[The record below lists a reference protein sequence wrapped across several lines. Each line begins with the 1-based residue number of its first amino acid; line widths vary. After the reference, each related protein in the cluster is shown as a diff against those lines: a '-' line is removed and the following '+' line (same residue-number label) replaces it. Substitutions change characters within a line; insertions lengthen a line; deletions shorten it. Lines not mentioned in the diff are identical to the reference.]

1 MNQRQSNNNR
11 CLGTVGIG
19 APNAPLSRLGWRWPA
34 GRSPA
39 RLTGTEA
46 ASAPSGKTAF
56 IRRSPARLAGALLA
70 AGTSLAALSVQVPVA
85 AASPVINL
93 TLEANATLSA
103 KNNAEAVWETN
114 YIIPNF
120 EKMMKAKGVNV
131 NVTFI
136 GSGVSGEDYAN
147 KLALEI
153 RSGSGPDVFD
163 LDGPYVGEFV
173 EAGYLKPLALLAGKQ
188 VDSWPGWAEIPHPIQ
203 ETAMFNG
210 VRYGIP
216 GGTDGR
222 VLFYNKQ
229 LFKQAG
235 LPVNW
240 QPHSWADIVAAA
252 QTLKAKI
259 PGIEALQ
266 IDAGADMGEATTLQG
281 FLPVLAG
288 AGAQIYNKL
297 THKWQGD
304 TTPMQTAAGFYHYI
318 YSTGLANAQL
328 QLGPNARNNTFQ
340 AFSEGK
346 IGIYLESEYLY
357 VSVLA
362 PGTLYPM
369 PNEAKVVGWALIPA
383 MAPGKGIRH
392 QDYVSYSGGGGTFLN
407 PHTKHPVLAWDLLSY
422 MYSEQ
427 SQIKLELMGKPE
439 IDSRNDV
446 NRVFLTHYC
455 GGTYAS
461 DCALLRFISSKVLPI
476 TAVRPSLPTYPAVSA
491 QIQQL
496 AQNLATGQS
505 IARALATYVGAIDK
519 IVGAANVANS

>member
-1 MNQRQSNNNR
+1 MNNKQTRHLR
-11 CLGTVGIG
+11 F
-19 APNAPLSRLGWRWPA
+19 R
-34 GRSPA
+34 
-39 RLTGTEA
+39 
-46 ASAPSGKTAF
+46 
-56 IRRSPARLAGALLA
+56 AGALLA
-70 AGTSLAALSVQVPVA
+70 GVASLTTMSVPAAVA
-85 AASPVINL
+85 SASPVINL
-93 TLEANATLSA
+93 TIEANATLSA
-103 KNNAEAVWETN
+103 KNNVEAVWETQH
-114 YIIPNF
+114 IIPGF
-120 EKMMKAKGVNV
+120 EKMMKSEGVNV

-173 EAGYLKPLALLAGKQ
+173 EAGYLKPLALLAGPQ

-222 VLFYNKQ
+222 VLFYNKA
-229 LFKQAG
+229 LFKKAG

-240 QPHSWADIVAAA
+240 QPHSWADVVAAA

-266 IDAGADMGEATTLQG
+266 IDGGAPMGEATTLQG
-281 FLPVLAG
+281 FLPILAG

-297 THKWQGD
+297 THKWQGN
-304 TTPMQTAAGFYHYI
+304 TVAMQTAAGFYHYI
-318 YSTGLANAQL
+318 YSTGLANADL
-328 QLGPNARNNTFQ
+328 QLGPNGRNNTFQ
-340 AFSEGK
+340 AFSQGK

-357 VSVLA
+357 ISVLA

-392 QDYVSYSGGGGTFLN
+392 QDYVSYSGGGGTFIN
-407 PHTKHPVLAWDLLSY
+407 PHTKYPKIAWDLLSY

-427 SQIKLELMGKPE
+427 NQILLGRLGKPE

-446 NRVFLTHYC
+446 NKVFLTHYC
-455 GGTYAS
+455 GGAYAPA
-461 DCALLRFISSKVLPI
+461 CALLRFISSKVLPI
-476 TAVRPSLPTYPAVSA
+476 TAVRPSLPAYPAVSA

-496 AQNLATGQS
+496 AQNLATGQP
-505 IARALATYVGAIDK
+505 IAKALGTYVSSIDK
-519 IVGAANVANS
+519 IVGAANVTNS